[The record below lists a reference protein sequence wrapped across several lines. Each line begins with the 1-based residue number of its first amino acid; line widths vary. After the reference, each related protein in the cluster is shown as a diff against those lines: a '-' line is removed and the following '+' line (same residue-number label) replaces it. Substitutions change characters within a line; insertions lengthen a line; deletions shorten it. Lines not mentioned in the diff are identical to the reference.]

1 MEDDMHKVNRRIAAL
16 AVGLAGM
23 SALSVAAWGQN
34 WPKRTVR
41 VIVPLPPGSA
51 IDVSARLVA
60 EHLSGSWAQP
70 VVVENIAGA
79 DGILAAKE
87 FVGRHDDH
95 TLLYSFAGPIT
106 INPVLYE
113 KLPYDP
119 ARDLVP
125 IATTSDNFLVVATSA
140 KLKFNSLADL
150 MKRARSGSARLNWAA
165 TAGIPYFAF
174 AGFLK
179 SSGVEMTYVPYRDF
193 NPALS
198 DLGEG
203 RIEVAS
209 TGLTQVLPH
218 AQAGRV
224 TFLALLNRTR
234 TPLAPD
240 VPTAA
245 EIGYRDLT
253 FDGVTGFFGWKD
265 MPSELRNRIAA
276 DVRAVVENPAVRDRL
291 PPLGI
296 VARASTPAEFATAIE
311 EQRAKIAAIATAIA
325 IKPTQ

>member
-1 MEDDMHKVNRRIAAL
+1 MHKVNRRIAAIAL
-16 AVGLAGM
+16 GFAGM
-23 SALSVAAWGQN
+23 SVLSLAASAQT
-34 WPKRTVR
+34 WPQRTVR
-41 VIVPLPPGSA
+41 VIVPLPPGTA

-60 EHLSGSWAQP
+60 EQLSGRWKQP
-70 VVVENIAGA
+70 VVVENITGA

-87 FVGRHDDH
+87 FVGRRDDH
-95 TLLYSFAGPIT
+95 TLLYSFAGLIS
-106 INPVLYE
+106 INPLLYD

-125 IATTSDNFLVVATSA
+125 IATTSDNFLVIAASA
-140 KLKFNSLADL
+140 KLKIDSLVDL
-150 MKRARSGSARLNWAA
+150 LKHARSGFAKLNWAA
-165 TAGIPYFAF
+165 TSGIPYFAF

-203 RIEVAS
+203 RIEVVS
-209 TGLTQVLPH
+209 TALTQVLPH
-218 AQAGRV
+218 AQAGRA

-240 VPTAA
+240 VPTAS

-253 FDGVTGFFGWKD
+253 FDGATGFFGWKD
-265 MPSELRNRIAA
+265 MPSELRDRIAA
-276 DVRAVVENPAVRDRL
+276 DVRAAVENPAVRDRL
-291 PPLGI
+291 PPLGT
-296 VARASTPAEFATAIE
+296 VARANTPAEFATAIA
-311 EQRAKIAAIATAIA
+311 EQRVKIAAIATAIGT
-325 IKPTQ
+325 KPTQ

>member
-1 MEDDMHKVNRRIAAL
+1 MRNLNRLLTALIVGIAWICASL
-16 AVGLAGM
+16 PDAMAQ
-23 SALSVAAWGQN
+23 AWPQR
-34 WPKRTVR
+34 PVHM
-41 VIVPLPPGSA
+41 IVPLPPGTS

-60 EHLSGSWAQP
+60 EQLSARWGQP
-70 VVVENIAGA
+70 VIVENIPGA
-79 DGILAAKE
+79 DGILAAKD

-95 TLLYSFAGPIT
+95 TLLYSFAGLIT
-106 INPVLYE
+106 INPLLYA

-125 IATTSDNFLVVATSA
+125 IATTSDNFLVVAASA
-140 KLKFNSLADL
+140 KLKIASLADL
-150 MKRARSGSARLNWAA
+150 VKHAKSGSAKLNWAA
-165 TAGIPYFAF
+165 TSGIPYFAF

-179 SSGVEMTYVPYRDF
+179 AVGVDMVYVPYRDF

-209 TGLTQVLPH
+209 TGLTQLLPH
-218 AQAGRV
+218 VEAGRA
-224 TFLALLNRTR
+224 TLLALLNRTR
-234 TPLAPD
+234 TPLTPK

-245 EIGYRDLT
+245 EEGYTDLS
-253 FDGVTGFFGWKD
+253 FDGVTGLFGGRD
-265 MPSELRNRIAA
+265 TPTALRNRIAS

-296 VARASTPAEFATAIE
+296 VARASTPDEFAAAIE
-311 EQRAKIAAIATAIA
+311 EQRAKIAAIAAAIGT
-325 IKPTQ
+325 KPTQ